1 LKRTVFWLNLLLVLV
16 LLIGSLV
23 SCSNAPTTT
32 TVTSTSTA
40 TKPVTTTSTAV
51 TTQTTTVNLIELKL
65 SHVFSTTALSHAM
78 YLRFA
83 DTIYERTKGRV
94 KITVYPAGILN
105 EVKLAFDAVKTGVA
119 DIVHHSTSQT
129 PGMQPSIEAL
139 CVPMTAKNSWVVDKV
154 SADFFSNFKVPSLKE
169 FADVH
174 ILGIVGPSGPSYL
187 VTKDK
192 PIYTLS
198 DIKGLRLIGGG
209 MRAQVQNAWG
219 ASSTSLAPP
228 EMYQGIEK
236 GIVDGGLLP
245 SELLQSQRIA
255 EVVKYMTVTPALIY
269 GPSQLIMNTN
279 KWNSLPSDIQQ
290 IFNDTVKELLDWD
303 ANIWWYSDS
312 LGIDYFLAQPGRK
325 VYEIPAGEWSQWL
338 NPIQSIY
345 DTYVQS
351 NTKNGLQAAEYINF
365 IKQRCDYW
373 NNNLPDKQTT
383 MDWVKKEILKK

>member
-1 LKRTVFWLNLLLVLV
+1 LKRTVFWFSLLLISV
-16 LLIGSLV
+16 LLVSSLLACGSQ
-23 SCSNAPTTT
+23 SPPATTT
-32 TVTSTSTA
+32 A
-40 TKPVTTTSTAV
+40 PATTTSAPPA
-51 TTQTTTVNLIELKL
+51 TTSAPPATSAKVIELKL

-83 DTIYERTKGRV
+83 DRISERTNGRV

-139 CVPMTAKNSWVVDKV
+139 TLPMTAKNSWVVDKV
-154 SADFFSNFKVPSLKE
+154 SADFFTNFKVPGLKE
-169 FADVH
+169 FAEVH
-174 ILGIVGPSGPSYL
+174 ILAIVGPSGPSYL

-192 PIYTLS
+192 PISTIA
-198 DIKGLRLIGGG
+198 DVKGMRLIGGG
-209 MRAQVQNAWG
+209 MRAQLQNAWG
-219 ASSTSLAPP
+219 ATSTSLAPP

-255 EVVKYMTVTPALIY
+255 EVVKYMTVTPTLIY

-290 IFNDTVKELLDWD
+290 IFNDTVKELWEWD
-303 ANIWWYSDS
+303 ANIWWYSDA
-312 LGIDYFLAQPGRK
+312 LGIDYFLAQSGRK
-325 VYEIPAGEWSQWL
+325 MYEIPQGEWSQWL
-338 NPIQSIY
+338 NPIQPIY
-345 DTYVQS
+345 DTYIQN
-351 NTKNGLQAAEYINF
+351 NTKLGLPAAEYLEF
-365 IKQRCDYW
+365 VKQRCDYW
-373 NNNLPDKQTT
+373 NSHLPDKQTT
-383 MDWVKKEILKK
+383 MDWVKKEILKQ